1 MIMILPAREPA
12 VSEGGARP
20 MWSLCSPGSVI
31 FNLSV
36 AKADKSFLFVFG
48 ADKCLFERRL
58 GWGEKQ
64 KNLKL
69 KTLPR

>member
-36 AKADKSFLFVFG
+36 AKADKSFLFVFT
-48 ADKCLFERRL
+48 ADK
-58 GWGEKQ
+58 
-64 KNLKL
+64 
-69 KTLPR
+69 

>member
-58 GWGEKQ
+58 GWEKS
-64 KNLKL
+64 K
-69 KTLPR
+69 RI